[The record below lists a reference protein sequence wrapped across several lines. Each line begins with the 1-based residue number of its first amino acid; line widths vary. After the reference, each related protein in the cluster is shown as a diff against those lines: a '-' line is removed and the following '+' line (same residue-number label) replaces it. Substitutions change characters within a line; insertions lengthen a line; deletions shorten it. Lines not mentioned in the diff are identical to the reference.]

1 MQMEDYTRDFT
12 PSDALTHDSLQVMLI
27 LGKLGESLAAAVEPI
42 RINSLFSDLLDRV
55 DSHFSLEER
64 LMDSRSYPGRHWHR
78 LVHRELLN
86 EMRLAQAQANAGKS
100 AIDRALLR
108 RIRAVFAQ
116 EEEDDDVFR
125 ARAKMGLFKE
135 VLRALH
141 PADLA
146 QALGDFDLDQR
157 TGIFGGLKTDQA
169 SGTLEEVGPQLQ
181 RELVASLSIERV
193 AELIDFMTPAQA
205 AGVLRNL
212 TPAESW
218 AILHQLGPVRSRK
231 ITALMEKRESES
243 LRHLATLRYMRA
255 EPDMTC
261 GFLLENY
268 RGMAAN
274 ARVWRYVYVISAEGA
289 LLGAVDMRD
298 ALMAEPHLRLAQ
310 VMMTN
315 CVALNEADSVDEAA
329 AQLEQY
335 GFDALPVVDAGGTLV
350 GVLVA
355 RDVMTVGE
363 W

>member
-1 MQMEDYTRDFT
+1 MQMDDQIRDFS
-12 PSDALTHDSLQVMLI
+12 PSDALSHDSLQVLLV
-27 LGKLGESLAAAVEPI
+27 LGKLAETLAAAGEPI
-42 RINSLFSDLLDRV
+42 RINTLFSDLVERV

-64 LMDSRSYPGRHWHR
+64 LMDSHGYPGRHWHR

-86 EMRLAQAQANAGKS
+86 EMRVAQAQANAGRT
-100 AIDRALLR
+100 AIDRAILR
-108 RIRAVFAQ
+108 RVRALFSPD
-116 EEEDDDVFR
+116 EDEDDVFR
-125 ARAKMGLFKE
+125 GRAKMDLFKE

-146 QALGDFDLDQR
+146 EALSEFDLDQR
-157 TGIFGGLKTDQA
+157 AGIFGGLKTDQA

-205 AGVLRNL
+205 ASVLRNL

-218 AILHQLGPVRSRK
+218 AILHQLGAVRSRK

-255 EPDMTC
+255 GPDMSC
-261 GFLLENY
+261 GDLLGSY
-268 RGMAAN
+268 RSMAAS
-274 ARVWRYVYVISAEGA
+274 ARVWRYIYVISAEGS

-298 ALMAEPHLRLAQ
+298 ALMAEPQTRLSQ

-315 CVALNEADSVDEAA
+315 WVALRETDSVDEAA
-329 AQLEQY
+329 AQLENY
-335 GFDALPVVDAGGTLV
+335 GFDALPVIDAEGLLI